1 MKTLSTVLILFF
13 LTLTLTAQDIAGDWH
28 GMLKVQGVQLRLV
41 FHIQEEGEGYTA
53 TMDSPD
59 QGAKGIPVTSTSFEH
74 PTLKIGM
81 PNLGIVY
88 EGTLN
93 EAGTITGDFNQYEQI
108 LPLELSREVPEKETV
123 LRPQE
128 PVKPYPYYTE
138 EVTFTNKKANVE
150 LAGTLSLPQQ
160 EGVFPT
166 VVLISGSGPQNR
178 DEELFGHR
186 PFLVLADHLTKNG
199 IAVLRY
205 DDRGTALSTGNFNS
219 ATSRDFAEDVTAA
232 VSFLKTR
239 KEIDKNNIGLIG
251 HSEGGIIAPMVASSS
266 QDITF
271 IVLMAGVGIPGDELL
286 LLQQRAI
293 GKVSGFSDDMLMD
306 IEMANR
312 TVFSMIKE
320 STDLTQLSSD
330 LTQYLKEHP
339 DKSKPAGVEADTYAQ
354 LKVDQLLSPWW
365 LNFIRYDP
373 AIALEEV
380 QCPVLAINGEKDL
393 QVLPKQNLVAIKAA
407 LERGGNQKL
416 TIKELPGLNHLFQES
431 STGSPAEY
439 GQLSQTL
446 APEALDTI
454 LTWIQ
459 KQVRP

>member
-1 MKTLSTVLILFF
+1 M
-13 LTLTLTAQDIAGDWH
+13 TLTLTAQDIAGDWH

-41 FHIQEEGEGYTA
+41 FHIQEEGEGYTT

-93 EAGTITGDFNQYEQI
+93 EAGTITGDFNQYGQI
-108 LPLELSREVPEKETV
+108 LPLELSREVPEKGTV

-186 PFLVLADHLTKNG
+186 PFLVLADYLTKNG

>member
-93 EAGTITGDFNQYEQI
+93 EAGTITGDFNQYGQI

>member
-93 EAGTITGDFNQYEQI
+93 EAGTITGDFNQYGQI
-108 LPLELSREVPEKETV
+108 LPLELSREVPEKGTV

-186 PFLVLADHLTKNG
+186 PFLVLADYLTKNG

-251 HSEGGIIAPMVASSS
+251 HSEGGIIAPMVASRS

>member
-41 FHIQEEGEGYTA
+41 FHIQEEGEGYTT

-93 EAGTITGDFNQYEQI
+93 EAGTITGDFNQYGQI
-108 LPLELSREVPEKETV
+108 LPLELSREVPEKGTV

-186 PFLVLADHLTKNG
+186 PFLVLADYLTKNG

>member
-1 MKTLSTVLILFF
+1 MKTLPTVLFF
-13 LTLTLTAQDIAGDWH
+13 LSVLTLTAQDITGDWH
-28 GMLKVQGVQLRLV
+28 GVLKVQGMQLRVV
-41 FHIQEEGEGYTA
+41 FHIQEEGEGYIA

-59 QGAKGIPVTSTSFEH
+59 QGATDIPVTSTAFKNSV
-74 PTLKIGM
+74 LQINM

-93 EAGTITGDFNQYEQI
+93 EAGTITGDFNQFGQI
-108 LPLELSREVPEKETV
+108 MALELSREAAQKETV

-138 EVTFTNKKANVE
+138 EVTFTNENANIE

-160 EGVFPT
+160 EGVFPV

-186 PFLVLADHLTKNG
+186 PFLVLADHLTRNG

-205 DDRGTALSTGNFNS
+205 DDRGTAMSTGNFVS
-219 ATSRDFAEDVTAA
+219 ATSEDFSEDVEAA
-232 VSFLKTR
+232 VAYLRTR
-239 KEIDKNNIGLIG
+239 TEIDKDNIGLIG
-251 HSEGGIIAPMVASSS
+251 HSEGGIIAPIVASRDK
-266 QDITF
+266 DIAF

-286 LLQQRAI
+286 LLQQRAV
-293 GKVSGFSDDMLMD
+293 GKVSGLSETLLMD
-306 IEMANR
+306 IETGNR

-320 STDLTQLSSD
+320 STDLTQLSAD
-330 LTQYLKEHP
+330 LTQYFKEHP
-339 DKSKPAGVEADTYAQ
+339 GPSKPPGVDVDTYAQ
-354 LKVDQLLSPWW
+354 LRVDQLLNPWW
-365 LNFIRYDP
+365 LHFVRNDP
-373 AIALEEV
+373 ANALEEV

-393 QVLPKQNLVAIKAA
+393 QVPPKENLTAIRQA
-407 LERGGNQKL
+407 LERGGNTQL
-416 TIKELPGLNHLFQES
+416 TIKELPKLNHLFQES
-431 STGSPAEY
+431 TTGSPGEY
-439 GQLSQTL
+439 GQISQTL

-454 LTWIQ
+454 LSWIQ

>member
-1 MKTLSTVLILFF
+1 MKTLSTILILFF
-13 LTLTLTAQDIAGDWH
+13 LTLTLTAQDITGDWH
-28 GMLKVQGVQLRLV
+28 GMLKVQGIQLRLL
-41 FHIQEEGEGYTA
+41 FHIQAEGEGYTA

-93 EAGTITGDFNQYEQI
+93 EVGTFTGDFNQYGQI
-108 LPLELSREVPEKETV
+108 LPLELSRKAPEKEKV

-128 PVKPYPYYTE
+128 PIKPYPYYTE
-138 EVTFTNKKANVE
+138 EVTFTNKKANIE
-150 LAGTLSLPQQ
+150 LAGTLSLPQK
-160 EGVFPT
+160 EGVFPV

-186 PFLVLADHLTKNG
+186 PFLVLADHLTRNG

-205 DDRGTALSTGNFNS
+205 DDRGTALSKGNFES
-219 ATSRDFAEDVTAA
+219 ATSEDFSEDVAAA
-232 VSFLKTR
+232 VAYLRTR
-239 KEIDKNNIGLIG
+239 KEIDTNDIGLIG
-251 HSEGGIIAPMVASSS
+251 HSEGGMIAPMVASRDN
-266 QDITF
+266 DIAF

-286 LLQQRAI
+286 LLQQRAV
-293 GKVSGFSDDMLMD
+293 GKVSGLSDTMLMD
-306 IEMANR
+306 IETANK
-312 TVFSMIKE
+312 TVFTMIKE

-330 LTQYLKEHP
+330 LIQYLKENP
-339 DKSKPAGVEADTYAQ
+339 DSTKPPGVDADTFAQ
-354 LKVDQLLSPWW
+354 MKVDQLLNPWW
-365 LNFIRYDP
+365 LHFIRYDP
-373 AIALEEV
+373 AGTLGEV
-380 QCPVLAINGEKDL
+380 ACPVLAINGENDL
-393 QVLPKQNLVAIKAA
+393 QVPPKQNLAAIKTA
-407 LERGGNQKL
+407 LERGGNQKS

-439 GQLSQTL
+439 GKLSQTL

-454 LTWIQ
+454 LSWIQ
-459 KQVRP
+459 KQVHK